1 MGFHQPPFV
10 PERNNMRFPA
20 FILAA
25 CVAASA
31 PVVAQGQNQ
40 FEKQVRQQL
49 NKIGE
54 NLRTK
59 GYELTHQVYTGGL
72 KEEEMEAVTFRLR
85 RGVRYALVGVC
96 DQDCGDLDIRVLD
109 PGDREIGKD
118 VEKDDVPVVEFV
130 ADKSGEF
137 TVRTEM
143 AECSDEP
150 CAFGLGVFA
159 AGEDEFEKQ
168 VQQQI
173 QQAGRELRQKGFTL
187 THQIFTGTLKE
198 SEMEN
203 VLFELDGGGTYVV
216 LGVCDNDCKDLDLK
230 LLNASGR
237 EIDSDV
243 QEDDAPVVAVAPTR
257 NERHT
262 VQAIMAD
269 CGKSPCRYGL
279 GVFRK

>member
-1 MGFHQPPFV
+1 
-10 PERNNMRFPA
+10 MRFPA

-31 PVVAQGQNQ
+31 SAVAQGQNQ

-49 NKIGE
+49 NKIGQD
-54 NLRTK
+54 LRGK

-72 KEEEMEAVTFRLR
+72 KEEETEEVSFRLR
-85 RGVRYALVGVC
+85 RGVRYAFVGVC
-96 DQDCGDLDIRVLD
+96 DQDCGDLDIRLLD
-109 PGDREIGKD
+109 PSDREIGKD

-137 TVRTEM
+137 TVRVEM
-143 AECSDEP
+143 AECSDAP
-150 CAFGLGVFA
+150 CAYGIGVFA

-187 THQIFTGTLKE
+187 THQIFTGALKPDE
-198 SEMEN
+198 IEN
-203 VLFELDGGGTYVV
+203 VVFELDRGGTYVV

-230 LLNASGR
+230 LLNSSGR
-237 EIDSDV
+237 EIDNDV

-257 NERHT
+257 NERYT

-269 CGKSPCRYGL
+269 CGKAPCRYGL